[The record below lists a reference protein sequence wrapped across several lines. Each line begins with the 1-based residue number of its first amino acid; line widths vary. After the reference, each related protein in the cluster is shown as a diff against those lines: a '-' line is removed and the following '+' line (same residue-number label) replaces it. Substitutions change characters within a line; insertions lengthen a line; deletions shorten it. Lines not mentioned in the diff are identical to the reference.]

1 MAKRTQARKKSRNN
15 DGWVAAA
22 GAGCLSFFILL
33 KLAMIGG
40 AFYLAYLVVSW
51 LITK

>member
-1 MAKRTQARKKSRNN
+1 MAKKTRARKSNN
-15 DGWVAAA
+15 TDGWVVAA

-33 KLAMIGG
+33 KLALIGG